1 MPPLKNLRYLLF
13 ALGLLLAPA
22 SQAQVLTEPA
32 AAFAQAQ
39 ATGRPVLLVFSGS
52 DWCAPCIHL
61 KRDVLTDTTFLRYA
75 GQHVVLLEADFPQRK
90 KLPPPLVAAYEQLA
104 EAYNK
109 EGTFP
114 KLVLIGPDKKLLATL
129 STLRQTPATMVAQLA
144 GF

>member
-1 MPPLKNLRYLLF
+1 MHKYLPQLIF
-13 ALGLLLAPA
+13 ALSLLLASA

-39 ATGRPVLLVFSGS
+39 ATGRPVLLIFSGS

-61 KRDVLTDTTFLRYA
+61 RRDVLADTTFLRYA

-104 EAYNK
+104 EAYNR

-114 KLVLIGPDKKLLATL
+114 KLVLLTADKKVRATL
-129 STLRQTPATMVAQLA
+129 STLRQTPATMVAQLN